1 MLAATTVR
9 AQQVPTRRAL
19 ESEWPETVKVE
30 GVEIVHVQ
38 KNVFMLVGGGANVTV
53 QHGDEGV
60 VIVDSGASGQTDRL
74 LAAVR
79 HLTRKPIRYLVNTG
93 PDPDHIGG
101 NGEIVK
107 AARGA
112 SSDDRTGRRA
122 ARERGH
128 LRHCPREHLQPNGR
142 RDAAAPATRRRS
154 AARIEFFHAE
164 KGHLRQ
170 RRADPI
176 ALPAERAY

>member
-1 MLAATTVR
+1 MIMRVVLSVLALVSVSALAIATAR

-38 KNVFMLVGGGANVTV
+38 KNVYMLVGGGANVTV

-79 HLTRKPIRYLVNTG
+79 HLSLIHISEPTR
-93 PDPDHIGG
+93 H
-101 NGEIVK
+101 
-107 AARGA
+107 
-112 SSDDRTGRRA
+112 
-122 ARERGH
+122 
-128 LRHCPREHLQPNGR
+128 
-142 RDAAAPATRRRS
+142 
-154 AARIEFFHAE
+154 
-164 KGHLRQ
+164 
-170 RRADPI
+170 
-176 ALPAERAY
+176 